1 MSILKLLCNLYI
13 KPLLLIPIYIYISY
27 SVMPSVRACRSF
39 YRCVQEN
46 RTVTDSRMK
55 NLYPNLQ
62 NLTQ

>member
-1 MSILKLLCNLYI
+1 
-13 KPLLLIPIYIYISY
+13 
-27 SVMPSVRACRSF
+27 MPSVGACRSF

-62 NLTQ
+62 NLTHQSPQPLQRKRTSGRPVGLTARLLTRL